1 MTATR
6 REETFSMFPCLF
18 RKQALLAVA
27 GSAVAVLL
35 TMAYGARAQNYDP
48 TYEELVANATAEGA
62 LSVYSTTDA
71 AEVSELLD
79 QFRSLYPGIRLDYDD
94 QNSKEIFD
102 RIRRETGSGQ
112 VKADLVWS
120 SAMDLQ
126 LKLVN
131 DGYAQPYHSPN
142 LGSLPDWA
150 VWKEEA
156 YGITAEPVAIVYNKQ
171 HLPAGDVPR
180 THADL
185 VHLLG
190 EKPETFKGKIG
201 TYDPERSSVGFLF
214 LTQDL
219 QITERNW
226 TLVKAMGQVGTKLY
240 ASTGAMLDRVAAG
253 DYLIA
258 YNVVGSYALER
269 QKREPALGVVL
280 PADYTLILSRVAF
293 IPKAA
298 LHPNAAKLFLD
309 HLLSRPGQQALAA
322 RSIGPVRDDVP
333 SNPATLAAGKDAAR
347 PIHVGPGL
355 LTYLDQ
361 AKQRRVLLDW
371 RAALA
376 GRSPNPH

>member
-1 MTATR
+1 
-6 REETFSMFPCLF
+6 MFPRLC
-18 RKQALLAVA
+18 RKQTLRAVVA
-27 GSAVAVLL
+27 GVAAVLL
-35 TMAYGARAQNYDP
+35 TMAYGARAQHYDP
-48 TYEELVANATAEGA
+48 TYEELVASADAEGT

-71 AEVSELLD
+71 AEADELLD
-79 QFRSLYPGIRLDYDD
+79 QFRSLYPGIHLDYHD
-94 QNSKEIFD
+94 QNSTEIFE
-102 RIRRETGSGQ
+102 RVRRETGSGQ
-112 VKADLVWS
+112 VTADLVWS

-142 LGSLPDWA
+142 LGWLPDWA

-156 YGITAEPVAIVYNKQ
+156 YGITAEPVAIVYNTQ

-185 VHLLG
+185 LRLLG
-190 EKPETFKGKIG
+190 EKPETFKGKVG

-226 TLVKAMGQVGTKLY
+226 ALVRAMGQVGAKLY
-240 ASTGAMLDRVAAG
+240 ASTAAMLDRVAAG
-253 DYLIA
+253 DHLIA

-269 QKREPALGVVL
+269 RKREPALGVVL

-293 IPKAA
+293 IPNAA
-298 LHPNAAKLFLD
+298 PHPNAAKLFLD

-333 SNPATLAAGKDAAR
+333 SNPAALAADKDAAR

-361 AKQRRVLLDW
+361 AKQKRVLRDW

-376 GRSPNPH
+376 GRSPR